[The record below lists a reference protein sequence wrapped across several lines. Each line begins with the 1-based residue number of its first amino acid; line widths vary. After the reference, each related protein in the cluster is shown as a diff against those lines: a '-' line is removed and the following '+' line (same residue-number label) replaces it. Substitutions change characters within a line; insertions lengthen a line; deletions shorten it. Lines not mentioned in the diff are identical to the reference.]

1 MKNKIK
7 EIKDYFINK
16 ITACDFDS
24 VEILYGGHGW
34 VHVKTIIDGLNI
46 NFGIHIEKEYYC
58 SHDSDLRVEVP
69 DDRLSNLIELIKSKN
84 EDFRIEK
91 IEKLKAELAE
101 LEKNI

>member
-7 EIKDYFINK
+7 EIQDYFINK
-16 ITACDFDS
+16 ITACEFNS
-24 VEILYGGHGW
+24 VEILHCSNGW

-58 SHDSDLRVEVP
+58 SHDSDLRVDVP
-69 DDRLSNLIELIKSKN
+69 NDRLSNIIELIKSKN
-84 EDFRIEK
+84 EEIRIGK

>member
-7 EIKDYFINK
+7 EIQDYFINK
-16 ITACDFDS
+16 ITACEFDCF
-24 VEILYGGHGW
+24 EISHGYNGW

-46 NFGIHIEKEYYC
+46 NFGINIENEYYC

-69 DDRLSNLIELIKSKN
+69 NDRLSNLIELIKSKN